1 LLEVAMATTTTKDQ
15 QQASEFAAYTDAQA
29 DFAARLM
36 RTDPRAG
43 TRHET
48 TAQRDMRERGTK
60 RFNAYG
66 CK

>member
-1 LLEVAMATTTTKDQ
+1 MMTKDQ
-15 QQASEFAAYTDAQA
+15 QQASEFAAYTEAQA
-29 DFAARLM
+29 GFAERIMGL
-36 RTDPRAG
+36 PRAAG
-43 TRHET
+43 ERRET